1 MANEMRDRLVELLDA
16 TIIVQSGEKAL
27 GDIADH
33 LIENGVIVP
42 PCKVGD
48 KLYFLY
54 DKTFANRPS
63 FKPYI
68 YETSDW
74 YFDIDQKGI
83 SILPRSIHSYKG
95 KHHYY
100 LGETVF
106 FTKSEAE
113 QKLKEKRGGNDL

>member
-1 MANEMRDRLVELLDA
+1 MTEKQKIFEILRNYTKKHNISASSVILEEYADELLAND
-16 TIIVQSGEKAL
+16 
-27 GDIADH
+27 
-33 LIENGVIVP
+33 VILP
-42 PCKVGD
+42 PCKVGET
-48 KLYFLY
+48 LYFLY
-54 DKTFANRPS
+54 DNTFANRPN

-106 FTKSEAE
+106 LTKEDAE
-113 QKLKEKRGGNDL
+113 EKLKELGK